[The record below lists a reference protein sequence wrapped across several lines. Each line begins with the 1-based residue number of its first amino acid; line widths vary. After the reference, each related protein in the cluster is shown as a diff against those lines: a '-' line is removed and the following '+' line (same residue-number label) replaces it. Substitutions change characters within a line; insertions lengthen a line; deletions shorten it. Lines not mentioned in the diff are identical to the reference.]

1 MKTPTKKRQKA
12 AVANLTKT
20 RHTLSLHFGQQQ
32 TMAKCWWQVD
42 KCRIIN
48 RNDDFVPKTREKIS
62 KNTPSQYQKQWK
74 RVIAAELKRAYWWEE
89 T

>member
-1 MKTPTKKRQKA
+1 
-12 AVANLTKT
+12 
-20 RHTLSLHFGQQQ
+20 
-32 TMAKCWWQVD
+32 MAKCWWQVD

-62 KNTPSQYQKQWK
+62 KNTPSQYQKQLK